1 MRITVLTIF
10 PEFFDS
16 FLDSVLVKRAAEKGL
31 LEVEIRDIKDYAD
44 GSFRHID
51 DSPYGGGAGM
61 IMRCEPLI
69 GCLEAVK
76 TGNSHTVMFMPGGVP
91 YTQDKVHEYTGM
103 DHLIL
108 ICGHYEGIDARVNS
122 YCDEFISVGDYVL
135 SGGEIPAMAVI
146 DSIVRLLGTI
156 RRASTEE
163 ESFENG
169 LLEYPQYT
177 RPADFRGMKVPA
189 VLMSGNHKEIE
200 KWRLKESLRLTAEIR
215 PDLLA
220 DRELSEAEKKL
231 LEEIENEKNNPQ

>member
-16 FLDSVLVKRAAEKGL
+16 FLDSVLVKRAAERGL

-135 SGGEIPAMAVI
+135 SGGEIPAMAVG
-146 DSIVRLLGTI
+146 DSLARLLPGVLKEG
-156 RRASTEE
+156 SLEE
-163 ESFENG
+163 ESFSKG

-177 RPADFRGMKVPA
+177 RPADYHGEKVPE
-189 VLMSGNHKEIE
+189 VLLSGNHEAIAA
-200 KWRLKESLRLTAEIR
+200 WRREQAVELTRRFR
-215 PDLLA
+215 PDLMK
-220 DRELSEAEKKL
+220 E
-231 LEEIENEKNNPQ
+231 

>member
-76 TGNSHTVMFMPGGVP
+76 TENSHTVMFMPGGVP

-156 RRASTEE
+156 RKASTEE

-220 DRELSEAEKKL
+220 DRELSKAEKKL
-231 LEEIENEKNNPQ
+231 LEEIEKEKNNPR